1 MQKKFQRKKDILV
14 QTVVLVLFICFFG
27 SIAYAFFT
35 LPQTDNLENL
45 QFMKATQVFDAHG
58 ALISKLFEENRVV
71 VPISSMSFYVQQAI
85 IDNEDIR
92 FYSHAGVDPIG
103 IVRALWVDLRM
114 GTFAEGGST
123 LTQQLAKNMFL
134 TQEKTFIRKLKEMLL
149 ALLIERRF
157 SKQEILQAY
166 LNQVYF
172 GEGAY
177 GVESA
182 SQVYFGKHAS
192 ELTLGESALIAG
204 LPRGPGIY
212 SPYVDMNAAL
222 SRRAE
227 VLNGMVKMNDITQAQ
242 ADTANSEPL
251 VLIGKKK
258 RTVQAS
264 YFLDYVANE
273 LVGRYGANRVY
284 RGGLKVYTTL
294 DIKTQQAA
302 EATLG
307 KYQGAVLALDPHNG
321 SIRAMVGGRDY
332 QESQINRVQV
342 ELRQPGSAFKPF
354 LYATALNQGL
364 TANAVIIDEKINIGG
379 YSPLNSD
386 KKFHGPVTLSKAL
399 RDSINVPAVKLAQQ
413 VGMTNVLA
421 LAQALGISTLTT
433 QDNNL
438 AAAIG
443 GLTQGVNL
451 MELTAAYTAFAN
463 AGVLSKPVA
472 ILKVLDENDQLL
484 EQATFVQQQMLTPQ
498 VAYIMTNM
506 MEGTISSGTGTAAAI
521 GRPAAGKTGTTDN
534 YEAAWFIGY
543 TPDLLTGVYVGN
555 DDRTPVGISG
565 SQVAGLWGAMMTKAE
580 AGITVTQFSVPEG
593 IITNI
598 PICATTGKVAFFGC
612 PEVEKTAFI
621 KGTEPAFSG
630 WLQESNNLG
639 TLPDS
644 QGETPQPP
652 LQPKTP
658 SWRNLLPRLPGF

>member
-1 MQKKFQRKKDILV
+1 
-14 QTVVLVLFICFFG
+14 
-27 SIAYAFFT
+27 
-35 LPQTDNLENL
+35 
-45 QFMKATQVFDAHG
+45 
-58 ALISKLFEENRVV
+58 
-71 VPISSMSFYVQQAI
+71 
-85 IDNEDIR
+85 
-92 FYSHAGVDPIG
+92 
-103 IVRALWVDLRM
+103 
-114 GTFAEGGST
+114 
-123 LTQQLAKNMFL
+123 
-134 TQEKTFIRKLKEMLL
+134 
-149 ALLIERRF
+149 
-157 SKQEILQAY
+157 
-166 LNQVYF
+166 
-172 GEGAY
+172 
-177 GVESA
+177 
-182 SQVYFGKHAS
+182 
-192 ELTLGESALIAG
+192 
-204 LPRGPGIY
+204 
-212 SPYVDMNAAL
+212 
-222 SRRAE
+222 
-227 VLNGMVKMNDITQAQ
+227 
-242 ADTANSEPL
+242 
-251 VLIGKKK
+251 
-258 RTVQAS
+258 
-264 YFLDYVANE
+264 
-273 LVGRYGANRVY
+273 
-284 RGGLKVYTTL
+284 
-294 DIKTQQAA
+294 
-302 EATLG
+302 
-307 KYQGAVLALDPHNG
+307 
-321 SIRAMVGGRDY
+321 MVGGRDY

-506 MEGTISSGTGTAAAI
+506 MAGTISSGTGTAAAI

-543 TPDLLTGVYVGN
+543 TPDLLTGIYVGN

-580 AGITVTQFSVPEG
+580 AGITVTQFPVPEG

-644 QGETPQPP
+644 QGETPQAP